1 MKLNAALCLASATL
15 AAAQIQLLDG
25 PDAYSG
31 TIYALNPA
39 ANTWGNVCDDG
50 WDLADADVVCR
61 QVFGTNYEA
70 YMATSHNYFGSAD
83 NNNNFVYDDVD
94 CGGSEN
100 NLVECPSMGLHNC
113 GHGEQAGVI
122 CPTPVPTPAPTT
134 SPTPAPTTSPTPAPS
149 PAPTASP
156 TSAPTVS
163 PTPAPS
169 TSPTPAP
176 SPAPTAAPTASF
188 IEIISIGTASTCVAN
203 HECELVWVYRGDP
216 GACETVIIETVDLTD
231 GVLAEETTTNDG
243 NHTTSFFGDAG
254 ANEFTVRLT
263 CDPDASLTDSKQFAV
278 SFTPAPTSAPSAAPT
293 PAPSVAPTPS
303 PSTSPTPAP
312 STQAPTNSYAAGPY
326 SYSYDSYSYATGG
339 RPWQSVTWNATAAGA
354 SPEQARIVADAAAAA
369 ENEDTY
375 VVAAAALGG
384 VQLRISATFV
394 SALGAAGSASH
405 AASVAA
411 GALPSVKIVGGEA
424 QTVRRSEGLR
434 VEAQASAATA
444 CGDLDTSALTYAW
457 ELTATDPAD
466 ATLGI
471 DESQD
476 PRYFE
481 ALPFELDGGA
491 TYALR
496 VVVTDGAGLS
506 NAAEVA
512 VTVAAAPLVALVAG
526 GSFRTASATDLLVLD
541 ASESYDPDVVPGD
554 ESDLAFLWTC
564 AGDGCGSL
572 ESWDEGASTLALV
585 ASPGSY
591 AFDVEVSAGD
601 GRSARASQ
609 AVDVVAAPVP
619 SLEIAPVETGKA
631 DCGAGGVA
639 AGTISLL
646 TNGVPTS
653 GIVAAT
659 PDRGTSLETPFN
671 VAAKLWVDEDL
682 PLKYSFFSRVG
693 NTSAEAQIV
702 GGTLSN
708 SYDGAILPA
717 GLEAAGFAVAVVAH
731 VADAFGAVAV
741 ATTFVA
747 VEPLSTASTADLADV
762 ADALLSSS
770 LETGDSQAVAMV
782 TVAASAALETEDC
795 GVDAD
800 GCPAT
805 CGANSTAPCGGRGT
819 CVDDACACDRG
830 WNGPACGSS
839 SADYEAELGL
849 RGDLVLALGSSKT
862 SPSRDAFNQQATA
875 LDSVVVEDVTS
886 LSPEATDAA
895 LGLALDIATGSSVL
909 GAAPETSTAV
919 ASILSDLIGVLA
931 GTRRAPR
938 LEDGPALERVRRV
951 PGRRARRGDAVRV
964 VGAAAGG
971 DGVEDVVFVEY
982 QENTRPNANASDV
995 ESTVLRFGSQA
1006 QGEEDAT
1013 LARRRLGASTS
1024 ARGRRRERRRRALKS
1039 KGDGDVAGAWTAGK
1053 SLATNY
1059 EFVIQRVAPAANVSG
1074 DGASVTVDCGV
1085 GATDNATCPGYDAA
1099 EVRELVCVNAT
1110 GLVDVNCS
1118 VEAVPTPS
1126 RTRSRGP
1133 LVEHASSLLKLIYA
1147 MMGICGGCA
1156 LIGGFLDRRHRDDDG
1171 GRKPAQ
1177 KRPSVE
1183 AGRGGRG
1190 DDADEPLSPGA
1201 SRIREQSLA
1210 DALPSGLKL
1219 KALAAIAVREHEWF
1233 GSLLY
1238 FDEDE
1243 PRPVRCLLWF
1253 VDMLLIVWGTA
1264 LVSWYQFPAGMCEME
1279 TTEASCLRVKSTA
1292 SWGQRSLCEWDPI
1305 FEDPC
1310 MMAELSPEDE
1320 FYSELQVAVLAVAL
1334 TLPLIKLI
1342 EYLSARYFFVPS
1354 KPCCGEEQDDGP
1366 AEDDEHAVEGGRR
1379 LLAGLGI
1386 DESVDAEGD
1395 ARAAAHAALEE
1406 TMRLVLARRL
1416 ELVDALDAEMDPTA
1430 KANLKTLLKCHERAW
1445 ACEPEGLYWQR
1456 RLARC
1461 ARARLVHYASALR
1474 PGTERLVFRDGAGGA
1489 DAEPAPVAAWAKGL
1503 AYGVVVL
1510 MAGGAFYFTLFATRM
1525 MEGKGTAVM
1534 VDAAWMAL
1542 VQCAVALIPLRIYFR
1557 YNFVPRA
1564 IEDRVRTSAIPSVD
1578 PLSRSARRC
1587 PSSPR
1592 TSRTRTRSRSRPRPR
1607 RGAPRARETAREAVA
1622 RAAKRAGDLAA
1633 EVEAE
1638 RGRAEANL
1646 LHRASSRRSIVL
1658 VGLFLALNIELQQ
1671 TVVDELANVLLFLCI
1686 LIGQVTY
1693 GLSER
1698 GPGNPLFWVSI
1709 SVILVVVLW
1718 QRKAILGAPKALRKV
1733 YRKGAKAW
1741 ARHAE
1746 GQKAGAE
1753 DEDEDEKR
1761 GAEGADLEG
1770 AIVVSFGEE
1779 ADLEEPRS
1787 PRSPRSPRARRAR
1800 RTRGPRTPRA
1810 RRPRRQ
1816 AEVAAGGPGPAED
1829 EMFAVGDVDDVAF
1842 SAWTA
1847 NLLTMRRTYD
1857 LWFKRLPEAWWPYV
1871 PQPLKESNF
1880 SEVIFFVF
1888 TIGCAGGGMAK
1899 LFSTPTPKIIRDDDT
1914 RR

>member
-1 MKLNAALCLASATL
+1 
-15 AAAQIQLLDG
+15 
-25 PDAYSG
+25 
-31 TIYALNPA
+31 
-39 ANTWGNVCDDG
+39 
-50 WDLADADVVCR
+50 
-61 QVFGTNYEA
+61 
-70 YMATSHNYFGSAD
+70 MATSHNYFGSAD

-94 CGGSEN
+94 CAGSEN
-100 NLVECPSMGLHNC
+100 NLAACPSTGSHNC

-122 CPTPVPTPAPTT
+122 CVTPLTHPTPNPTPAPSTTPTPVPTPAPSV

-163 PTPAPS
+163 PAPS

-293 PAPSVAPTPS
+293 PAPSVAPSPL

-326 SYSYDSYSYATGG
+326 SYSYDSYSYATYAPSLTLAPSTLAPTMAPTLAPTAPTLAPTETPTLSLAPTLAPTSPPTVSLTPTLSLAPTTASPTLSLAPTLSPTPPPSRAPTTAAPTTFTRAPTATPVVVVFDAPKTVGTCDDLVVDASSTQGSGG

-354 SPEQARIVADAAAAA
+354 SPEQARI
-369 ENEDTY
+369 
-375 VVAAAALGG
+375 
-384 VQLRISATFV
+384 LRISATFV
-394 SALGAAGSASH
+394 SALGAAGGASH

-619 SLEIAPVETGKA
+619 SLEIAPVETGKVNPSASLVLEATVGPNDAACVVSWSLAEGATAGGSALQELALADTSKSIAAAASARIPLVLAPAALTARSRYVFALEA

-762 ADALLSSS
+762 ADALLSSERARNGR
-770 LETGDSQAVAMV
+770 LA
-782 TVAASAALETEDC
+782 
-795 GVDAD
+795 
-800 GCPAT
+800 
-805 CGANSTAPCGGRGT
+805 GRGH
-819 CVDDACACDRG
+819 A
-830 WNGPACGSS
+830 
-839 SADYEAELGL
+839 
-849 RGDLVLALGSSKT
+849 
-862 SPSRDAFNQQATA
+862 
-875 LDSVVVEDVTS
+875 
-886 LSPEATDAA
+886 
-895 LGLALDIATGSSVL
+895 
-909 GAAPETSTAV
+909 
-919 ASILSDLIGVLA
+919 
-931 GTRRAPR
+931 
-938 LEDGPALERVRRV
+938 ALERVRRV
-951 PGRRARRGDAVRV
+951 PGRRAVARRGDVAS

-1006 QGEEDAT
+1006 RGEEDAT

-1118 VEAVPTPS
+1118 VEAVPTCL
-1126 RTRSRGP
+1126 RYAEDVGDWD
-1133 LVEHASSLLKLIYA
+1133 ASSCFVVAETATNTTCSCRQAPASDYA
-1147 MMGICGGCA
+1147 SATSGNAYLNYYEQAFEDPLAGS
-1156 LIGGFLDRRHRDDDG
+1156 L
-1171 GRKPAQ
+1171 

-1210 DALPSGLKL
+1210 DALPSGLVHDNVVLKGLHKSLGGDPLPKDGRVSTYKKL

-1233 GSLLY
+1233 GALLY

-1243 PRPVRCLLWF
+1243 PRP
-1253 VDMLLIVWGTA
+1253 
-1264 LVSWYQFPAGMCEME
+1264 
-1279 TTEASCLRVKSTA
+1279 VKSTA

-1354 KPCCGEEQDDGP
+1354 KPCCGEELDDGP
-1366 AEDDEHAVEGGRR
+1366 TEDDDAAVEGGRR

-1386 DESVDAEGD
+1386 DESVDAAGD
-1395 ARAAAHAALEE
+1395 ARAAAAHAALEE

-1456 RLARC
+1456 RR
-1461 ARARLVHYASALR
+1461 ARARLVESLECFEAFAPGLEDDDPAMRAAALCQVHYASALR

-1503 AYGVVVL
+1503 AYGVVFL

-1564 IEDRVRTSAIPSVD
+1564 IEDRVAHVGDPFRRPVVAFRAPLPVEPS
-1578 PLSRSARRC
+1578 
-1587 PSSPR
+1587 
-1592 TSRTRTRSRSRPRPR
+1592 
-1607 RGAPRARETAREAVA
+1607 
-1622 RAAKRAGDLAA
+1622 DLADADA
-1633 EVEAE
+1633 EPLTPRVEAE

-1646 LHRASSRRSIVL
+1646 LHRASSRRWDPAHLARAAAYQSWSPPRSSRSSIVL

-1733 YRKGAKAW
+1733 YRKGTKAW

-1770 AIVVSFGEE
+1770 AIV
-1779 ADLEEPRS
+1779 
-1787 PRSPRSPRARRAR
+1787 
-1800 RTRGPRTPRA
+1800 
-1810 RRPRRQ
+1810 